1 MGPVQYTTTERVAAR
16 VTMVEGV
23 TIEGDLHLQP
33 RTAYHASPET
43 PLEMLNRADHFFPMT
58 LAHGE
63 VVLVGKAQVST
74 VAFEGP
80 PADPERQS
88 IARVLELE
96 ITVAGGRELR
106 GIAASE
112 LPPNKS
118 RASDFLNA
126 PEAFLELTTSEAT
139 ICVNRAHIRAA
150 RPLS

>member
-1 MGPVQYTTTERVAAR
+1 
-16 VTMVEGV
+16 VTLVEGV
-23 TIEGDLHLQP
+23 AIEGDLHLQP

-43 PLEMLNRADHFFPMT
+43 PLEMLNRDDHFFPMT

-63 VVLVGKAQVST
+63 VVLVGKAQVTT
-74 VAFEGP
+74 VAFDGSPVE
-80 PADPERQS
+80 DPERQS

-96 ITVAGGRELR
+96 ITMAGGRELR

-112 LPPNKS
+112 LPPNRS

-126 PEAFLELTTSEAT
+126 PEAFFALVTPEAT